1 MYTTQKPP
9 RIVLVDSLRGFALAG
24 VALVH
29 LTQRYI
35 TFNAPEGFMKGV
47 DSLPDYIANGFVNL
61 FFVGKS
67 YALFSILFGLSFT
80 IQMQSAEQRGENF
93 SLRFLWR
100 AALLFVIGYG
110 HHLFYGGDILT
121 IYAVIAPFIIPF
133 YKFKNKWLLMLAAM
147 IFIGLPSLI
156 TFALIGSNNFSGF
169 ENMQNVTDPINQK
182 IFQAVHSGSLSDVFR
197 INILY
202 GMKIQ
207 FNFQFT
213 SGRLYSTYGY
223 FLLGLFLGK
232 IGLFRNVETYI
243 TAIKKTMKWA
253 AISIAVI
260 IGLIILVFVFMPK
273 PAEFS
278 SPWLQVIG
286 VNLFNLI
293 NFSMSII
300 ILGGFILLYQKM
312 KWQKRLS
319 FFAPYGRM
327 ALTNYV
333 SQAIVST
340 FILYGWGLGLCD
352 HIRTLYLFF
361 IAIVLVVAQTLVSKI
376 WLNSFKYGPLEWL
389 WRSGTYLKIQP
400 FRNETKSLSE
410 PVKVRVSKKY

>member
-1 MYTTQKPP
+1 MIQTQKTP

-24 VALVH
+24 VAIVH
-29 LTQRYI
+29 FTQRYI
-35 TFNAPEGFMKGV
+35 TFRYPEGSLEGI
-47 DSLPDYIANGFVNL
+47 DSIPDHIINGLVNL

-67 YALFSILFGLSFT
+67 YALFSLLFGLSFT

-121 IYAVIAPFIIPF
+121 MYAVLAPFIIPF
-133 YKFKNKWLLMLAAM
+133 YKINNKWLLMVAAL

-156 TFALIGSNNFSGF
+156 TSAVTGSDVFSSF
-169 ENMQNVTDPINQK
+169 SDKINAHDTINQE
-182 IFQAVHSGSLSDVFR
+182 IYQALNSGSLADVFR
-197 INILY
+197 CNILY
-202 GMKIQ
+202 GMKMQ
-207 FNFQFT
+207 FSFQFT

-232 IGLFRNVETYI
+232 IGLFRNVETYVKSI
-243 TAIKKTMKWA
+243 RKTMKWA
-253 AISIAVI
+253 AISIGII
-260 IGLIILVFVFMPK
+260 IGLGILTFLLAPK
-273 PAEFS
+273 PIDSA
-278 SPWLQVIG
+278 PKWLTVIAM
-286 VNLFNLI
+286 NLYNLI

-300 ILGGFILLYQKM
+300 ILAGFILLYQKA

-333 SQAIVST
+333 SQAVIGT
-340 FILYGWGLGLCD
+340 FILYGWGLGLWD
-352 HIRTLYLFF
+352 EIRTLYLFL
-361 IAIVLVVAQTLVSKI
+361 IAIAMIVVQTKVSKI
-376 WLNSFKYGPLEWL
+376 WLNNFKYGPLEWL

-400 FRNETKSLSE
+400 FRKTL
-410 PVKVRVSKKY
+410 